1 MSVEKAVLLYEVL
14 FDAVLSKWLFVSGS
28 RDGGKPTLAM
38 KRL

>member
-1 MSVEKAVLLYEVL
+1 MSVEEAVRLYEVS
-14 FDAVLSKWLFVSGS
+14 DAVLSKWLFLSGS